1 MTKGK
6 RRYARNRAPG
16 ARERMRMQDIT
27 WSIVRIGVA
36 VYLGLCLLMFFRQ
49 AKYVYYPDK
58 IVSLTPEMAG
68 MTYEDVNLHTADG
81 ETIHGWYVPASPS
94 KLTLLF
100 CHGNAGNIGHR
111 IVTLQL
117 FHELGLNVYIF
128 DYRGYGRSSGQ
139 PTEAGTYLDAG
150 AAWDYLVE
158 GRHVAPTN
166 IVVFGESLGG
176 AVAAWV
182 AGQKRPG
189 ALILESTFTSM
200 PDMAACVYPFLPV
213 RWLCRF
219 RYEALTCLKNVRC
232 PVLVAHSPDDETVPF
247 AQGQRLFAAA
257 AEPKQ
262 FLTLRG
268 SHNAGRE
275 ETGAAYTEGLGGFLR
290 RYLGP

>member
-1 MTKGK
+1 
-6 RRYARNRAPG
+6 
-16 ARERMRMQDIT
+16 MQDIT

-36 VYLGLCLLMFFRQ
+36 VYIGLCLLLFFRQ

-58 IVSLTPEMAG
+58 TVSLTPEMAG

-100 CHGNAGNIGHR
+100 CHGNAGNVGHR
-111 IVTLQL
+111 VVTLQL
-117 FHELGLNVYIF
+117 FHELGLNVFIF

-139 PTEAGTYLDAG
+139 PTEAGTYLDAS

-158 GRHVAPTN
+158 GRHVASTN

-182 AGQKRPG
+182 AEQKRPG

-200 PDMAACVYPFLPV
+200 PDMAARVYPFLPA

-219 RYEALTCLKNVRC
+219 RYEALAYLKNVRC
-232 PVLVAHSPDDETVPF
+232 PVLVAHSPDDEMVPF

-262 FLTLRG
+262 FLTLHG

-275 ETGAAYTEGLGGFLR
+275 ETGAAYTEGLGVFLQ